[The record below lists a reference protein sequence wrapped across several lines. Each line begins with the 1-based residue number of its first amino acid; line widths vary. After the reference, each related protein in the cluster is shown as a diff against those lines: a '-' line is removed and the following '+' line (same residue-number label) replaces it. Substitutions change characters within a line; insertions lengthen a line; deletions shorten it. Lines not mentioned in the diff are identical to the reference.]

1 MDLNT
6 KVAVVTGAGQ
16 GIGRAIAQRLAKA
29 QAQVILLDIR
39 LDAIEL
45 VAEEIYSHGG
55 SAKPIKID
63 VTDGDRIRYIV
74 QQIISEFRRI
84 DILINNAGITG
95 RTAPMIQLNEQDWDQ
110 VMDLNLKSV
119 FF

>member
-39 LDAIEL
+39 LDAIES
-45 VAEEIYSHGG
+45 VAEEISNNLI
-55 SAKPIKID
+55 SL
-63 VTDGDRIRYIV
+63 
-74 QQIISEFRRI
+74 QISS
-84 DILINNAGITG
+84 G
-95 RTAPMIQLNEQDWDQ
+95 
-110 VMDLNLKSV
+110 
-119 FF
+119 